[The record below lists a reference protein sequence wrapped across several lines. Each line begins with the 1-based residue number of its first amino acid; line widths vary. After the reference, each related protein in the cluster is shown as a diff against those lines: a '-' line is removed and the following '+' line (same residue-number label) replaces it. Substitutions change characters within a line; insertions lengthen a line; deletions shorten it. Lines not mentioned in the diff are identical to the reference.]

1 VQAAWAASHKKD
13 SYFQAHARNLM
24 HRRVRK
30 RGLVAVAHS
39 LLIVIYHMLNEDTAY
54 RDLGPQFLDQLR
66 AKHLIRFHVR
76 RLQHLGL
83 DVTITPAAA

>member
-1 VQAAWAASHKKD
+1 
-13 SYFQAHARNLM
+13 M
-24 HRRVRK
+24 HRRGRK

-39 LLIVIYHMLNEDTAY
+39 LLTIVYHMLKEGTAY
-54 RDLGPQFLDQLR
+54 HDLGPQFLDRLR

-83 DVTITPAAA
+83 EVAITPAAV